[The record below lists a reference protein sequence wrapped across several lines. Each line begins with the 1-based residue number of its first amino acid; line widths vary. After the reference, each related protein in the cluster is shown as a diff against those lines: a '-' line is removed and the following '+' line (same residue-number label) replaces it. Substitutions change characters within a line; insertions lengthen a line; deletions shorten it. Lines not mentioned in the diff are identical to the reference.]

1 MVVLCKKVTHKVFGQ
16 WTAGTRGNVKSHIR
30 SILTRVLWQ
39 DKQKHT
45 KRFSS
50 KSCSFSV
57 HFIVCVY
64 HLTQVRL
71 SREKVCFATNSIL
84 NQIEL
89 FPEPQLLSY
98 IIQIS
103 PFTLLQHFD
112 CFLLFYSDRLY
123 KSIL

>member
-1 MVVLCKKVTHKVFGQ
+1 MKKLIETYGLYLNGCILQKKVTHNVFGQ
-16 WTAGTRGNVKSHIR
+16 WTAGTKGNVKSHIR

-57 HFIVCVY
+57 RFIVCVY
-64 HLTQVRL
+64 HLTQGRL

-89 FPEPQLLSY
+89 FS
-98 IIQIS
+98 
-103 PFTLLQHFD
+103 
-112 CFLLFYSDRLY
+112 
-123 KSIL
+123 